1 MSRNFN
7 IESLEKSFLVYEG
20 DEYLGEV
27 TMFSEGLINRLN
39 EVYEEN
45 DYLHRLLDE
54 YRKRN
59 DYFVVVLSDCVKQ
72 GYDIDLEE
80 LFEKTQINA
89 E

>member
-27 TMFSEGLINRLN
+27 TRFSEGLINRLN

-80 LFEKTQINA
+80 LFEKTQIN
-89 E
+89 EE